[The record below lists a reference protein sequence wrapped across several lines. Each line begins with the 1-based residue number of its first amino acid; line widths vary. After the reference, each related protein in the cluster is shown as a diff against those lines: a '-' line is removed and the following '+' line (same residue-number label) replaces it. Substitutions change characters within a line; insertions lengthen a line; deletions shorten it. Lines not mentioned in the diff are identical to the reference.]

1 MYLPRARCDGVRVT
15 STSAA
20 TQTDRVPPQP
30 LPPLWW
36 ARGLT
41 LRERLAAPGRPPAA
55 DGPTVTAWREA
66 LAGLDTA
73 GTAARL
79 TALGVPEA
87 LGAALWHES
96 PTALGERAPSPP
108 WAVFVEQA
116 LRAAANGPA
125 ARTADGDWRD
135 AFAAVLRP
143 FSAHALERLR
153 GSYDPATGDAER
165 HAVEAAFRPWLAER
179 LVDTAARTLVR
190 ELHTARTS
198 GLLVGATPTER
209 FDSFTA
215 TLGDPGHLVTL
226 LARYP
231 VLARVLAELCTSS
244 ADAAAELADR
254 YARDRPRIVAGL
266 WAGRDPGPLTRVE
279 LALGDTHL
287 GGRAVA
293 RLHFRDGARALY
305 KPRPLDHHAVWD
317 AAVSWLNAAV
327 PDLTL
332 RTAATVRSAGYGWM
346 EHVDHLSCRTV
357 GDVDRFY
364 RRQGAL
370 LALAHALCGADLH
383 RENLIAHGD
392 QPVLVDAETLFH
404 PDLPLPNVTGDD
416 PAAARITASVYQTCV
431 LPQVVLGDH
440 GQLDVSAVGGAG
452 QAPWGMEGW
461 EEAGT
466 DRMRRTLRPAPAPP
480 AQNQPQLA
488 GGAVAH
494 TDYHAALVNGFHDGY
509 RAVQSGRAG
518 FLAEDGPLR
527 RAEALECRVV
537 ARPSRLYA
545 TLLEES
551 LHPGVLGDALLR
563 EAVFALLWTEAAGDP
578 TRLALAEAETADLWG
593 GDLPLFR
600 HRPGSRT
607 VRTSAGERLPG
618 ILGEAALATVRGR
631 VEAMDEMDRRCQE
644 WVITASLAT
653 ADDAGR
659 TGRHRAKPLPPG
671 GAGAP
676 AEVADPALLLAA
688 ACRVADDIVARAQ
701 HGGGRANWLGVEPV
715 EDAYWAVLPM
725 GAGLAHGYPGVALF
739 LAELGALTGRARYT
753 DLARA
758 AVRPLPA
765 LVRNL
770 AERPELSRA
779 VGPGGFSGLGGIV
792 YAVSRLET
800 LLGTD
805 VPAALPD
812 ALTALAAAA
821 TPTGRPTGQPPA
833 LSVADGLAGAL
844 AAATSV
850 ATARE
855 LPLAGRLADDLADRL
870 TAAVDDLPTAVPEPG
885 FARGATGIAWALL
898 RHAAHRPGA
907 AGDTGRL
914 LLSRAHRA
922 LESAPADLSWCS
934 GTPGWLLAATDG
946 PGADPWRLGHGLLD
960 SASERLAARPATAD
974 LTPCHGEA
982 GSLEALAVLAAG
994 GDPAAAQRLAHRR
1007 GLVLGALHRDGH
1019 RCATPGRV
1027 PSPGLLDG
1035 LAGIGHTLLR
1045 LGFPE
1050 TVPSVL
1056 LLAPGAGPA
1065 GHRRGG

>member
-1 MYLPRARCDGVRVT
+1 MT

-41 LRERLAAPGRPPAA
+41 LRERLAAPGRPAPA
-55 DGPTVTAWREA
+55 DGPTVTAWLEA
-66 LAGLDTA
+66 LTGLDTA

-96 PTALGERAPSPP
+96 PTALGERAPRPP
-108 WAVFVEQA
+108 WAVFVEEA
-116 LRAAANGPA
+116 LRPA
-125 ARTADGDWRD
+125 PATPTTPTDGDWRE

-143 FSAHALERLR
+143 FSAHALDRLR

-165 HAVEAAFRPWLAER
+165 HAVEAAFGPWLVER
-179 LVDTAARTLVR
+179 LVNTAARTLVR

-198 GLLVGATPTER
+198 GLLTGATPAER
-209 FDSFTA
+209 FGSFTES
-215 TLGDPGHLVTL
+215 LGDPGTLAAL

-231 VLARVLAELCTSS
+231 VLARVLAELCTSA

-254 YARDRPRIVAGL
+254 YTRDRPRIVAGL
-266 WAGRDPGPLTRVE
+266 WTGRDPGPLVRVE

-293 RLHFRDGARALY
+293 RLHFRDGARVLY

-327 PDLTL
+327 PDLSL

-452 QAPWGMEGW
+452 HAPWGVEGW

-488 GGAVAH
+488 GGAVGH

-509 RAVQSGRAG
+509 RAVESGRAG

-545 TLLEES
+545 TLLEEA

-563 EAVFALLWTEAAGDP
+563 EAVFALLWTEAVGDP
-578 TRLALAEAETADLWG
+578 ARLRLAEAETADLWA

-600 HRPGSRT
+600 HRPASRA
-607 VRTSAGERLPG
+607 VLTSTGERLPDL
-618 ILGEAALATVRGR
+618 LGEAASVTVRAR
-631 VEAMDEMDRRCQE
+631 IEAMDEMDRRCQE

-659 TGRHRAKPLPPG
+659 TGRHRAEPLPPG
-671 GAGAP
+671 GTGAP
-676 AEVADPALLLAA
+676 AEVPDPSLLLAA

-715 EDAYWAVLPM
+715 EDAYWTVLPM

-739 LAELGALTGRARYT
+739 LAELGALTGSARYT

-758 AVRPLPA
+758 AVLPLPA
-765 LVRNL
+765 LVRTL

-779 VGPGGFSGLGGIV
+779 VGPGGFSGLGGIA
-792 YAVSRLET
+792 YALSRLET

-805 VPAALPD
+805 SPAALPN
-812 ALTALAAAA
+812 ALTALAVAA
-821 TPTGRPTGQPPA
+821 TPAGSAPA
-833 LSVADGLAGAL
+833 LSVADGIAGAL
-844 AAATSV
+844 AATTAV
-850 ATARE
+850 AE
-855 LPLAGRLADDLADRL
+855 DHDLPLAERLADDLADRL
-870 TAAVDDLPTAVPEPG
+870 LAAVDGPSAAGPEAG
-885 FARGATGIAWALL
+885 FARGTTGIAWALL
-898 RHAAHRPGA
+898 RHAERRPGA
-907 AGDTGRL
+907 SGAAGAAGAAGETGRRL
-914 LLSRAHRA
+914 LRRAHRA
-922 LESAPADLSWCS
+922 LEAAPPDLSWCS

-946 PGADPWRLGHGLLD
+946 PRTDPWGLGPELLA
-960 SASERLAARPATAD
+960 SASDRLAARPATAD

-994 GDPAAAQRLAHRR
+994 GDTAAAQRLAHRQ
-1007 GLVLGALHRDGH
+1007 GLVLGALRRDGH

-1035 LAGIGHTLLR
+1035 LAGVGHTLLR
-1045 LGFPE
+1045 LGFPG

-1056 LLAPGAGPA
+1056 LLAPHAGKA
-1065 GHRRGG
+1065 DHRRGR